1 MKKGIPEL
9 VSSDRKLTMLTA
21 YDYWTAKLVDQAGA
35 DMILVGDS
43 LGMVIQGND
52 DTLSVTVD
60 EMVYHCKA
68 VNRGRKD
75 AVVVGDMPYMSY
87 HISREETIRN
97 AGRIVR
103 EGGVDAVKLEGGIKR
118 IPMIE
123 ALLDAEIPVMGHLG
137 LTPQSV
143 NAFGGFKVQGKDEA
157 SRQRLKDAA
166 LALQDTGIF
175 SLVLECIP
183 YDLAGEITESLEI
196 PTIGIG
202 AGPYCGGQ
210 VLVTHDMLGLN
221 DGHVPKF
228 VRQFANLGE
237 QGGNAVRGFVDAV
250 REGAFPSIT
259 ESYRPK
265 KGTKHKKIALYGG
278 AAEPIPIAELRN

>member
-103 EGGVDAVKLEGGIKR
+103 EGGVDAVKLEGGVKR

-237 QGGNAVRGFVDAV
+237 LGGNAVRGFVDAV
-250 REGAFPSIT
+250 RDGAFPSIT